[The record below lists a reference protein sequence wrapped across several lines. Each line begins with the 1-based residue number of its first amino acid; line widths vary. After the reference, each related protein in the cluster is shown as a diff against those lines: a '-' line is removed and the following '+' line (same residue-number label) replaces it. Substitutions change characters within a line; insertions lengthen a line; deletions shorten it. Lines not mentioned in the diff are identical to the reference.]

1 MAIAELLGR
10 CSFPDGYLHLGV
22 SGGADSVAMAVLA
35 RSAGR
40 AFTIWHVDHGIRPSS
55 AADAAFVRDLATEWG
70 VPFEY
75 RRLDLDP
82 SANFEATARR
92 LRYDVLPVDV
102 CVAHT
107 ANDRAETVL
116 LNLFRGAGLTG
127 TAARM
132 DRAHRPILS
141 LTRADTVAV
150 CAEAGVVPRHDPTN
164 GDMAMTRNAVRHR
177 LLSEIAE
184 VFEVDPI
191 PLLNR
196 HADLVAD
203 ALALIETA
211 AAELDPTDVHALR
224 SAPRAVASEALRA
237 WIQQESGDPYRVD
250 TATIERVW
258 QVVEGERRA
267 AETVGGHRVT
277 RSKGRLSFSVTSDHG
292 QART

>member
-10 CSFPDGYLHLGV
+10 CSFPDGHLHLGV

-40 AFTIWHVDHGIRPSS
+40 SFTIWHVDHGVRPSS
-55 AADAAFVRDLATEWG
+55 ADDAAFVRDLAAAWG

-92 LRYDVLPVDV
+92 LRYDALPDDV

-132 DRAHRPILS
+132 GRAHRPIVH

-150 CAEAGVVPRHDPTN
+150 CAEAGVVPRYDPTN
-164 GDMAMTRNAVRHR
+164 DDMAMTRNQH
-177 LLSEIAE
+177 E
-184 VFEVDPI
+184 
-191 PLLNR
+191 
-196 HADLVAD
+196 
-203 ALALIETA
+203 
-211 AAELDPTDVHALR
+211 
-224 SAPRAVASEALRA
+224 RAVQKSTEYDRRQSAERESRREASM
-237 WIQQESGDPYRVD
+237 PP
-250 TATIERVW
+250 
-258 QVVEGERRA
+258 RRSPS
-267 AETVGGHRVT
+267 R
-277 RSKGRLSFSVTSDHG
+277 
-292 QART
+292 